1 MGEGVGWMVEFWGQQ
16 AIGCRMKVVAVSERV
31 VNEFN
36 GLIHRPT
43 RAQGLVGFPG
53 CQGICSPYSYQSTIS
68 QRLAQTPGWQLGADP
83 AAATTQTSGVI
94 TAPKFAKIKANA
106 S

>member
-1 MGEGVGWMVEFWGQQ
+1 MGWMVEFWGQQ

-43 RAQGLVGFPG
+43 RGPGPGGFSWVPG
-53 CQGICSPYSYQSTIS
+53 NLQP
-68 QRLAQTPGWQLGADP
+68 L
-83 AAATTQTSGVI
+83 
-94 TAPKFAKIKANA
+94 
-106 S
+106 